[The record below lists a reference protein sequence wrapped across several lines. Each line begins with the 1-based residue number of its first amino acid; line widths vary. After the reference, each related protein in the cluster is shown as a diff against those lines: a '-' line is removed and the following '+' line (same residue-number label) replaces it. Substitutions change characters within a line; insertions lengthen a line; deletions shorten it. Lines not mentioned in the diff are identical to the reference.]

1 MTKVICPE
9 CNGKCYIDDEPC
21 LTCDAG
27 FMEEISPEDYN
38 TSETDQFI
46 LKGVKENDLI
56 YR

>member
-9 CNGKCYIDDEPC
+9 CNGEC